1 MITITT
7 LEGTLLVLAIAF
19 LAFWTLKQ
27 VIAVCELIYVAVKIS
42 KVFQQATKDMD
53 EATRKNMAR
62 QLLKEFSDELKK

>member
-7 LEGTLLVLAIAF
+7 LEGILLVLAIAF
-19 LAFWTLKQ
+19 LAFWVLKQ

-53 EATRKNMAR
+53 EVTRKDIAR
-62 QLLKEFSDELKK
+62 KLLKEFSDELKK

>member
-7 LEGTLLVLAIAF
+7 LEGTLLVLAIAV
-19 LAFWTLKQ
+19 LAFWMLKQ

-53 EATRKNMAR
+53 DATRKNMAR